1 MQVRIDGKDV
11 LMRLDPGEE
20 MVSIIT
26 KWAKDNHIPSAVI
39 SGLGAVRDVRLGYF
53 DLNDGKYIEI
63 PVARHVEIVSL
74 DGSIALLDG
83 EPHLHMHVTVSSSGG
98 GTIAGHL
105 FQAVI
110 SITAELHLTILKE
123 PIKRVKDPVTGILMW
138 DLS

>member
-20 MVSIIT
+20 MISTISS
-26 KWAKDNHIPSAVI
+26 WAKENDVRSAVI

-63 PVARHVEIVSL
+63 PVSRHVEIVSL

-83 EPHLHMHVTVSSSGG
+83 EPHLHIHVTVSSSGG

-105 FQAVI
+105 FQAVV
-110 SITAELHLTILKE
+110 SITAELHLTILRE
-123 PIKRVKDPVTGILMW
+123 PIKRVKDPSTGILLW